1 MTRADNMGMD
11 MTNTTDS
18 QQGRQNR
25 PSPFRAAPLP
35 DAPRAVADWPDRA
48 SRVREQ
54 QEALA
59 ALVREDLSR
68 ARALAFLVCAVVV
81 TFVAGVVPVMVVD
94 AAEAEGSETTDVAV
108 SLVLGLVLLAVL
120 ALPALA
126 VLRGLRRRSSR
137 RFTLMREWAAVER
150 GHDAEFPTQYGVQG
164 YPHGRF
170 FYAAVVLVLVV
181 VLSVAVLADVSDP
194 KVLALLPCLVMAGLL
209 AWSTARKYAGRYGW
223 STRERLERVRARRR
237 QQQRARLGQAPTA
250 AGGAVTRPPGVHP
263 ALLYAALLAPAVI
276 VTLVFVVVRP
286 EEALGLAVAAALAA
300 AVLALGLPKVLLMRR
315 RERTELDVAARAL
328 TSSFPPGT
336 AVYPVRYGLAETQ
349 PGAAD
354 TAGPSSWDAGPSR
367 TGALAVD
374 GGALRLR
381 GTDGAALDVSL
392 GEVEGV
398 ILTPSGAAW
407 AADSVD
413 VLLRSGEAI
422 EFRSPRA
429 GSIVDTLAGAGVQ
442 VLKP

>member
-1 MTRADNMGMD
+1 
-11 MTNTTDS
+11 MTNTTNS
-18 QQGRQNR
+18 HQTGQNR
-25 PSPFRAAPLP
+25 PSRFRAAPLP

-48 SRVREQ
+48 SRVRDQ

-68 ARALAFLVCAVVV
+68 ARALTFLVCAVVV

-120 ALPALA
+120 ALPASA

-137 RFTLMREWAAVER
+137 RFTLMRQWAAVER

-170 FYAAVVLVLVV
+170 FYAAVMLVLVV

-194 KVLALLPCLVMAGLL
+194 KVLALLPCLVVAGLL

-223 STRERLERVRARRR
+223 STRERLERIRARR
-237 QQQRARLGQAPTA
+237 QQQRARLGQGPTA
-250 AGGAVTRPPGVHP
+250 AGGTVTRPPGVHP
-263 ALLYAALLAPAVI
+263 ALIYAALLAPTVI

-286 EEALGLAVAAALAA
+286 KEALSLAVAAALAA
-300 AVLALGLPKVLLMRR
+300 AVLALGLPKVLLTRR

-336 AVYPVRYGLAETQ
+336 AVHPVRYGLAETH

-398 ILTPSGAAW
+398 ILTPSGVAW

-442 VLKP
+442 VLEP